1 MAIASV
7 SAMPSTYGTKIAPA
21 ASGFR
26 PSASIALLTA
36 IPRPMPGPIAPSP
49 MASPTAR
56 FESTSPV
63 PPVAP
68 CVVESR
74 ADFPNLGRSL
84 NGSGMSCDRIGVR
97 RLSVIVVVHGVLRDG
112 HADVG
117 HRQQRED
124 ERLDEA
130 EDQLQSEEDTRNEE
144 GERNGEGRK
153 GGDRQHGGQQD
164 LAGEHVAK

>member
-36 IPRPMPGPIAPSP
+36 IPRPIAPSP

-56 FESTSPV
+56 FASTSPV
-63 PPVAP
+63 PPVVP
-68 CVVESR
+68 CLVESR
-74 ADFPNLGRSL
+74 ADFPNLGRPLS
-84 NGSGMSCDRIGVR
+84 GSGMSSDRIGAR
-97 RLSVIVVVHGVLRDG
+97 RFRVIVVVRGVLRDR

-124 ERLDEA
+124 ERLDET
-130 EDQLQSEEDTRNEE
+130 EDQLQSEEDTRN
-144 GERNGEGRK
+144 
-153 GGDRQHGGQQD
+153 
-164 LAGEHVAK
+164 

>member
-63 PPVAP
+63 PPVVP
-68 CVVESR
+68 CLVESR
-74 ADFPNLGRSL
+74 ADFPNLGRPLS
-84 NGSGMSCDRIGVR
+84 GSGMSSDRIGAR
-97 RLSVIVVVHGVLRDG
+97 RFRVIVVVRGVLRDR

-124 ERLDEA
+124 ERLDET